1 MTGGQWA
8 YSPHVVPFLVSALV
22 STVLAVYIARHP
34 RTDLTDRTALTL
46 TVLLVLAAEWSVAYL
61 FRLISVGQQA
71 KLTWVLVEYAGSGFL
86 PVGWFLLAV
95 EYAGYGSRLTPRRV
109 VLLTIEPFLA
119 FLLVATNPT
128 HQLMW
133 TDVQLAMVGSIT
145 VLDRAFGPWFYL
157 HIAYS
162 YTLIV
167 VGSVLFVKAFVG
179 SERPYRGQIAALTG
193 AVVAPFAGNVGFV
206 FDLGF
211 FSRIEFTSAGFTVAC
226 AFLAFAIVRY
236 RLLDLTPISHAVTVG
251 NIRDAYVVV
260 NREHRVVYVNPAAGE
275 LFDVDPGSIGGS
287 VEATLPIPTEL
298 FVEWES
304 EPIRREVVIE
314 REGEKRYLD
323 GVVTPIVGSRMRGW
337 SVIFRDV
344 TERRKREREL
354 RRQNERLDEFA
365 SVVAHD
371 LRNPMNVAQGRVAL
385 AREGSENEHL
395 EIAAESL
402 RRIETIIDDTLTLAR
417 QGKSVGEL
425 ESVGLQPVVEQCWGI
440 VSTADAELTV
450 EGTLTVRADP
460 GRLRHIVE
468 NLLRNAVEH
477 GGDDVTVRVGPLADG
492 FYVEDDGPGVP
503 DEIRGAVFEPGYTDS
518 RGGVGLGLTIVKRIA
533 EAHGWS
539 VTLTEGRKRGARF
552 EFTGVDVAS
561 SGPREPAGDGG
572 HESRTE

>member
-1 MTGGQWA
+1 MTSVQWA

-22 STVLAVYIARHP
+22 SALLAVYIARHP
-34 RTDLTDRTALTL
+34 RTDLRDRTTLTL
-46 TVLLVLAAEWSVAYL
+46 SVLLVLAAEWSLAYL

-71 KLTWVLVEYAGSGFL
+71 KLTWVLIEYAGSGLL

-109 VLLTIEPFLA
+109 LLLTIEPFVT

-133 TDVQLAMVGSIT
+133 TDVQLTAVGSIT

-167 VGSVLFVKAFVG
+167 VGSVLFVTAFVA

-193 AVVAPFAGNVGFV
+193 AVVAPFVGNVGFV

-211 FSRIEFTSAGFTVAC
+211 FSRIELTSAGFTLASV
-226 AFLAFAIVRY
+226 FLAFAIVRY
-236 RLLDLTPISHAVTVG
+236 RLLDLTPISHAVTVR

-260 NREHRVVYVNPAAGE
+260 DREHRVVYLNPAACD
-275 LFDVDPGSIGGS
+275 LFGVDPGAVGAS
-287 VEATLPIPTEL
+287 VEATLPIPAEL
-298 FVEWES
+298 FVDWES

-314 REGEKRYLD
+314 REDEKRYLD
-323 GVVTPIVGSRMRGW
+323 AVVTPIVGSRMRGW
-337 SVIFRDV
+337 SVILRDV
-344 TERRKREREL
+344 TERRERERQL

-385 AREGSENEHL
+385 AREGSESEHL
-395 EIAAESL
+395 AIAADSL
-402 RRIETIIDDTLTLAR
+402 QRIEAIIDDTLTLAR
-417 QGKSVGEL
+417 QGKSVGDL
-425 ESVGLQPVVEQCWGI
+425 ESVDLQPVVEQCWGI

-450 EGTLTVRADP
+450 EGALTVRADP
-460 GRLRHIVE
+460 DRLRHVVE

-477 GGDDVTVRVGPLADG
+477 GGDGVTVRVGPLADG
-492 FYVEDDGPGVP
+492 FYVEDDGSGVP
-503 DEIRGAVFEPGYTDS
+503 SEIRSAIFEPGYS
-518 RGGVGLGLTIVKRIA
+518 EGQGGVGLGLTIVKRIA

-539 VTLTEGRKRGARF
+539 VALTEGREQGARF
-552 EFTGVDVAS
+552 EFTDVEVVS
-561 SGPREPAGDGG
+561 SGLHEPAEGG
-572 HESRTE
+572 SHGSRSE

>member
-1 MTGGQWA
+1 MTSGQWA

-22 STVLAVYIARHP
+22 STLLAVYIARHP
-34 RTDLTDRTALTL
+34 RTDLTDRTTLTL
-46 TVLLVLAAEWSVAYL
+46 SVLLVLAAEWSLAYL

-119 FLLVATNPT
+119 FLLVATNPA

-133 TDVQLAMVGSIT
+133 TDVQLAAVGSIT
-145 VLDRAFGPWFYL
+145 VLERAFGPWFYL

-193 AVVAPFAGNVGFV
+193 AVVAPFVGNVGFV

-211 FSRIEFTSAGFTVAC
+211 FSRIEFTSAGFTLASV
-226 AFLAFAIVRY
+226 FLAFAIVRY
-236 RLLDLTPISHAVTVG
+236 RLLDLTPISHAIAVR

-260 NREHRVVYVNPAAGE
+260 NRKRRVVYVNPAAGE
-275 LFDVDPGSIGGS
+275 LFGVDPDSIGEP
-287 VEATLPIPTEL
+287 VDETLPIPTEL
-298 FVEWES
+298 FVDGES
-304 EPIRREVVIE
+304 ESIRREVVIE
-314 REGEKRYLD
+314 RDEKERTLD
-323 GVVTPIVGSRMRGW
+323 AVVTPIVGSQMRGW

-344 TERRKREREL
+344 TERRAREREL

-385 AREGSENEHL
+385 ARDRSESEHL

-417 QGKSVGEL
+417 QGKSVGDL
-425 ESVGLQPVVEQCWGI
+425 ESVDLRAVVEQCWGV

-450 EGTLTVRADP
+450 EAAVTVRADP

-492 FYVEDDGPGVP
+492 FYVEDDGSGVP
-503 DEIRGAVFEPGYTDS
+503 SESREAIFEPGYSDG
-518 RGGVGLGLTIVKRIA
+518 RGGIGLGLTIVKRIA

-539 VTLTEGRKRGARF
+539 VTLTEGREQGARF
-552 EFTGVDVAS
+552 EFTGVDVVS
-561 SGPREPAGDGG
+561 SGSIESDGDGS
-572 HESRTE
+572 HDSPTE